1 LTAGLV
7 RRAENWRW
15 GSAAQRREEAA
26 EEMPSLSDGPLPWP
40 RNWVEQVNRVLT
52 AKELEAIRRSRER
65 GQPYGNE
72 AWVKRAAGQLGLA
85 STLRSRGRPK
95 KDKKG
100 S

>member
-1 LTAGLV
+1 
-7 RRAENWRW
+7 
-15 GSAAQRREEAA
+15 
-26 EEMPSLSDGPLPWP
+26 
-40 RNWVEQVNRVLT
+40 VEQVNRVLT